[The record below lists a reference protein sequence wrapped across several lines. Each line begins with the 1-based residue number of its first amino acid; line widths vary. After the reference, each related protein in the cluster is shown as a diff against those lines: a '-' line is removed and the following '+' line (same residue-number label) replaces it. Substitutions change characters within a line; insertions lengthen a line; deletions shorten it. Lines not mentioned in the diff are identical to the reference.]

1 MVKGRHIYS
10 AESPE
15 QMATEFLSNTMF
27 YGSQQNPDE
36 ETNLV
41 VTASSGRIGAA
52 ADIKE
57 RLQNYLYVSPHTST
71 RCISDSIAI
80 LDYVKNDRHAVNIFS
95 WVKT

>member
-1 MVKGRHIYS
+1 
-10 AESPE
+10 
-15 QMATEFLSNTMF
+15 MADEYLSDAVF
-27 YGSQQNPDE
+27 YGTQNDPNQVTE
-36 ETNLV
+36 MV

-52 ADIKE
+52 TDIKE